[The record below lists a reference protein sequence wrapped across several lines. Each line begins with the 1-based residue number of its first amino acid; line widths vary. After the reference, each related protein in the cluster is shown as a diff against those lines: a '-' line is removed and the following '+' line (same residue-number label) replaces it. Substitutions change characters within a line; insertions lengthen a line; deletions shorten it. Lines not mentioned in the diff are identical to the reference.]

1 MNKPLEFAGKPVSI
15 SAEHLPCGSVLLV
28 TEAHGVTGTLTITP
42 ESAASLQKAYWAV
55 ENELQRQ
62 FGDPEA
68 WKSRETAMPAVR
80 EAAQKLVDAA
90 FVAKP

>member
-1 MNKPLEFAGKPVSI
+1 MIAPLEFAGKPVSL
-15 SAEHLPCGSVLLV
+15 STKMLEGGVVLLM

-90 FVAKP
+90 FGVKP